1 MKTRTAFLG
10 ILAATT
16 LSASA
21 HAAAKS
27 DQFALWTC
35 SNDTETRTLS
45 VGDKEDGGCELH
57 YEKNGEMKVLSWS
70 SHSIEPCLKSRDKL
84 VGELKKAGWKCTK
97 SS

>member
-1 MKTRTAFLG
+1 MKSKTALFG
-10 ILAATT
+10 ILAAIT

-21 HAAAKS
+21 YAGKS
-27 DQFALWTC
+27 DNFALWTC

-45 VGDKEDGGCELH
+45 VGDKDEGGCELH
-57 YEKNGEMKVLSWS
+57 YEKNGAMKVLSWS
-70 SHSIEPCLKSRDKL
+70 SHSIEPCIKSRDKL